1 MIMIYRGVLDL
12 QLSTRLLDL
21 LPTSFDDTEHTVE
34 AILSKGSPVQRFY
47 GVESLRVTKDAI
59 DLSRLH
65 TTGIPVIDS
74 HQQTSIDHALGKL
87 TDAWVS
93 KSALHGV
100 IKFNRTDAGMR
111 AEGMIRRGELGGVSI
126 GYRVLEW
133 EVQDTAGKII
143 DPDSVRWGDDDLTF
157 VGRNWELLEV
167 SICAVPADA
176 QSGFRGID
184 LVDRAYFPPA
194 SPHLA
199 DIRARMLSRQR
210 MVDRQ
215 SEHEREQSRLAK

>member
-1 MIMIYRGVLDL
+1 MNMIYRGVLDL

-21 LPTSFDDTEHTVE
+21 LPMSFDDTEHTVE
-34 AILSKGSPVQRFY
+34 AILSKGSPVERFY
-47 GVESLRVTKDAI
+47 GTESLRIASDAI

-74 HQQTSIDHALGKL
+74 HQQMSIDHALGKL

-93 KSALHGV
+93 NGALHGV
-100 IKFNRTDAGMR
+100 IKFNRTVSGMR
-111 AEGMIRRGELGGVSI
+111 AEGMIKRGELGGVSI

-133 EVQDTAGKII
+133 EVQDAKGNVI

-157 VGRNWELLEV
+157 VGKNWELLEV

-184 LVDRAYFPPA
+184 LVDRACFPPA
-194 SPHLA
+194 PTHLV

-210 MVDRQ
+210 MVERQ
-215 SEHEREQSRLAK
+215 SELQRD

>member
-1 MIMIYRGVLDL
+1 MDIRQHRGVLDL
-12 QLSTRLLDL
+12 QLATRLVDL
-21 LPTSFDDTEHTVE
+21 WPASFDDDEHTVE
-34 AILSKGSPVQRFY
+34 AILSKGSPVPRFY
-47 GVESLRVTKDAI
+47 GIESLRIASDAI

-93 KSALHGV
+93 KGALHGV
-100 IKFNRTDAGMR
+100 IKFNRTVSGMR
-111 AEGMIRRGELGGVSI
+111 AEGMIKRGELGGVSI

-133 EVQDTAGKII
+133 EVQDAKGNLV
-143 DPDSVRWGDDDLTF
+143 DPDSVRWGDEDLTF
-157 VGRNWELLEV
+157 VGKNWELLEV

-194 SPHLA
+194 PTHLV

-215 SEHEREQSRLAK
+215 SELQRD